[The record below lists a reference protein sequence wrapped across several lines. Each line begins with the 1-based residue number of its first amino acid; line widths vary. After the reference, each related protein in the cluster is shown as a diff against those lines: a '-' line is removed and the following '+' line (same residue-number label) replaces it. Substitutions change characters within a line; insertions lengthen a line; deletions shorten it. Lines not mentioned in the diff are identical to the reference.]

1 VKKMVEGNIE
11 PKSVEA
17 MENFKR
23 YAEESNQSMK
33 SLQQQ
38 MDKFTNSMA
47 MTKVHSTDLRESLRQ
62 MTGAEPF
69 KQMEDSIKEVQSGL
83 EKTLNPRTDGSPLKR
98 GTEPTGMTNA
108 NPEASNVTVNLRI
121 DVSGVSDRSDKRA
134 LAKQISEMVT
144 KEVRSK
150 LGGSLSQSGF
160 SRSG

>member
-1 VKKMVEGNIE
+1 MVEGNIE

-17 MENFKR
+17 MEKFKQ

-47 MTKVHSTDLRESLRQ
+47 MTKNHSTDLRESLRQ
-62 MTGAEPF
+62 MTGSEPF
-69 KQMEDSIKEVQSGL
+69 KQMEESIKEVQTGL
-83 EKTLNPRTDGSPLKR
+83 EKTLNPKSSGAPLSR
-98 GTEPTGMTNA
+98 ATEPAGFTNA
-108 NPEASNVTVNLRI
+108 NQEPANVTVNLRI
-121 DVSGVSDRSDKRA
+121 DVSGVTDRSDKRA

-150 LGGSLSQSGF
+150 LGGSFTQSGF
-160 SRSG
+160 NRSG

>member
-1 VKKMVEGNIE
+1 MVEGNIE

-17 MENFKR
+17 MEKFKQ

-47 MTKVHSTDLRESLRQ
+47 MTKNHSTDLRESLRQ
-62 MTGAEPF
+62 
-69 KQMEDSIKEVQSGL
+69 VQTGL
-83 EKTLNPRTDGSPLKR
+83 EKTLNPKSSGAPLSR
-98 GTEPTGMTNA
+98 ATEPAGFTNA
-108 NPEASNVTVNLRI
+108 NQEPANVTVNLRI
-121 DVSGVSDRSDKRA
+121 DVSGVTDRSDKRA

-150 LGGSLSQSGF
+150 LGGSFTQSGF
-160 SRSG
+160 NRSG